1 MRLEVNPRL
10 KAIACCIAMSS
21 LLLSACASNPRVA
34 EESMQSNGPAP
45 IDTTYLPRLMLPGA
59 TTAEVRSLAL
69 GAARS
74 RGWTV
79 KNVDLTDERLVVE
92 RPADA
97 SVLALAA
104 PGMAA
109 VPGSMLEVTTL
120 LKNYGGGIEVATLAQ
135 VVTPAY
141 AGRPAERID
150 YTDQFR
156 DPLMQS
162 LDSLRERWI
171 RDRERL
177 ARATPPAEGWRDAWE
192 DSGTPPAGQP
202 APVAAGS
209 TQAAQVTPA
218 PVPPAPAAP
227 TYTPPPSAPPRT
239 DTSVAPRAASTP
251 PSQIESGIPRPTYT
265 RRPTT
270 PEPRYTP
277 PGAAPVVDAS
287 SNLNRLPPR
296 EPAPVSG
303 TSGVARDNMM
313 SLPRTEPAPM
323 TTAAGPRMLWS
334 ANAEQY
340 ARQRGCQVAGS
351 GSQLIESRQDGEV
364 YKVPCQ
370 GSDSFLIRCQD
381 GLCQGLL

>member
-1 MRLEVNPRL
+1 MNPRL

-21 LLLSACASNPRVA
+21 LLLSACASNPRSTA
-34 EESMQSNGPAP
+34 ESMPSSGPAP
-45 IDTTYLPRLMLPGA
+45 IDTTYLPRLILPGA

-79 KNVDLTDERLVVE
+79 RHADLTDERLVVE
-92 RPADA
+92 RPAD
-97 SVLALAA
+97 SVPGVAAA
-104 PGMAA
+104 PG
-109 VPGSMLEVTTL
+109 STLEVTTL
-120 LKNYGGGIEVATLAQ
+120 LKNYGGGIEVATLAE

-177 ARATPPAEGWRDAWE
+177 ARATPPVGGWRDAWE
-192 DSGTPPAGQP
+192 DSNTPPTSQP
-202 APVAAGS
+202 V
-209 TQAAQVTPA
+209 QAADDSPRAAQA
-218 PVPPAPAAP
+218 VPPAPAAP

-239 DTSVAPRAASTP
+239 DPSVGPRAVSTP
-251 PSQIESGIPRPTYT
+251 SQSDSGIPRPTYT

-270 PEPRYTP
+270 PEPRYSA
-277 PGAAPVVDAS
+277 PGAAPVVDAG
-287 SNLNRLPPR
+287 LNPNRQPPR
-296 EPAPVSG
+296 EPAPVYD
-303 TSGVARDNMM
+303 TSVVAQDNMM
-313 SLPRTEPAPM
+313 SLPRPDPVIP
-323 TTAAGPRMLWS
+323 TAGGVGARVLWS

-340 ARQRGCQVAGS
+340 ARQRGCQVSGS